1 MDKQAIVL
9 ETMTFILCIFMIVLS
24 ILKLRESY
32 ADLDF
37 VSKKMSEKDAN
48 VQQIIDLQK
57 SKKKVC
63 RKPSGSEI
71 FSKTVVA
78 HLPP

>member
-1 MDKQAIVL
+1 
-9 ETMTFILCIFMIVLS
+9 MTFILCIFMIVLS

-71 FSKTVVA
+71 FSKTVAA